1 MNRTLFRKHA
11 AVWLAAG
18 VLGFVVVLRL
28 CHWEALERLERF
40 SYDLRAR
47 AALHF
52 PAPAATNLAFV
63 SIDESSIKTVAN
75 SDQLGFHATFPW
87 PRQIYGRLVN
97 ELAQQG
103 ARAVAFDILFG
114 EMHPND
120 PPVQLPD
127 GTRLDSDQYFIQA
140 MQARQNVLIAA
151 TPDVVPP
158 DVFRTNCLGLGDV
171 STEMDPDGT
180 LRHVRAFQT
189 IRIWHPLFQQL
200 TSEPELNIDLAAA
213 VIQPGK
219 ILLSCSNSTNT
230 LAVAVDKDNQF
241 RLSDFGINPAPGQPT
256 TARAFTEQRM
266 WHMGIVLAA
275 RELHLDLNHAEVDLP
290 NGRITLHGPG
300 GLVRVIPVDDK
311 GYFYLDWRI
320 QSTDPRLSGK
330 LIENLLLQNQQRE
343 AGQTNDLTDW
353 AKDKLVVVGYAVE
366 GNNLTDRGATPLEN
380 NTLLV
385 GAHWN
390 VANAVISNR
399 FVRRTPLLGDLAII
413 VALGALTAFL
423 TWRLRAL
430 TAFLAVV
437 GLVAGYAGLAFFLFV
452 EFRIWL
458 PMLFPLVGAIFMQYA
473 ILTTIRVLFEEG
485 EKRRVKSV
493 FSKLVA
499 PDVVNELLQQETL
512 SMRGDRREVTVFF
525 ADVRGFTSLTDQ
537 MQEQVAEFVRQNGLT
552 GAVAKECF
560 DESAAD
566 TLLTVNR
573 YLAKV
578 ADEVKRHQG
587 TLDKYIG
594 DCVMAFWNAP
604 IPNEHHARDSV
615 LTAIAAQR
623 AINELNQTRLAENPA
638 REALNAERLAAGRPP
653 LPLHKPLQLG
663 TGINTGSVVVGLM
676 GSDEHVYNFTV
687 FGREVNLASRLEGV
701 SGSGRIIISEVTY
714 AHLQRSDPAL
724 AARCVSLPPVMLK
737 GFREAV
743 NIYEVPW
750 QS

>member
-1 MNRTLFRKHA
+1 
-11 AVWLAAG
+11 V
-18 VLGFVVVLRL
+18 
-28 CHWEALERLERF
+28 
-40 SYDLRAR
+40 
-47 AALHF
+47 
-52 PAPAATNLAFV
+52 
-63 SIDESSIKTVAN
+63 
-75 SDQLGFHATFPW
+75 
-87 PRQIYGRLVN
+87 
-97 ELAQQG
+97 
-103 ARAVAFDILFG
+103 
-114 EMHPND
+114 
-120 PPVQLPD
+120 
-127 GTRLDSDQYFIQA
+127 
-140 MQARQNVLIAA
+140 
-151 TPDVVPP
+151 
-158 DVFRTNCLGLGDV
+158 
-171 STEMDPDGT
+171 DPD
-180 LRHVRAFQT
+180 
-189 IRIWHPLFQQL
+189 
-200 TSEPELNIDLAAA
+200 
-213 VIQPGK
+213 
-219 ILLSCSNSTNT
+219 
-230 LAVAVDKDNQF
+230 
-241 RLSDFGINPAPGQPT
+241 
-256 TARAFTEQRM
+256 
-266 WHMGIVLAA
+266 
-275 RELHLDLNHAEVDLP
+275 
-290 NGRITLHGPG
+290 
-300 GLVRVIPVDDK
+300 
-311 GYFYLDWRI
+311 GYFYLDWRL

-330 LIENLLLQNQQRE
+330 LIENVLLQNRQRE
-343 AGQTNDLTDW
+343 AGQTNDLTAW
-353 AKDKLVVVGYAVE
+353 AKNKLVVVGYAVE

-385 GAHWN
+385 SAHWN
-390 VANAVISNR
+390 VANAVLNNR
-399 FVRRTPLLGDLAII
+399 FIRRVPVAADLAII
-413 VALGALTAFL
+413 LLLGTLTAFL

-430 TAFLAVV
+430 TAFLAVL
-437 GLVAGYAGLAFFLFV
+437 GLVAGYAGLACFLFIQFQLWV
-452 EFRIWL
+452 
-458 PMLFPLVGAIFMQYA
+458 PMLFPLAGAIFMQYA
-473 ILTTIRVLFEEG
+473 SLTTIRVLFEEG

-499 PDVVNELLQQETL
+499 PDVVNELLQLETL

-537 MQEQVAEFVRQNGLT
+537 MQEQVAEFVRQNNLT
-552 GAVAKECF
+552 GTLAKECF

-604 IPNEHHARDSV
+604 VPNPHHARDSV

-714 AHLQRSDPAL
+714 AHLQLSDPAL
-724 AARCVSLPPVMLK
+724 AARCLELPPVMLK

-743 NIYEVPW
+743 KIYEVPW
-750 QS
+750 QT